1 MNETT
6 IAAEEVAA
14 NAAAERVAEIAK
26 EVVKEIVKEAVE
38 HVTVQRVDNGFI
50 IVCPTRK
57 HKIANN
63 IEEVIAIISAD
74 FAA

>member
-1 MNETT
+1 MEETT
-6 IAAEEVAA
+6 IASEEVAA
-14 NAAAERVAEIAK
+14 NEAAEKVAEIAK
-26 EVVKEIVKEAVE
+26 EVVKEIVKEVE

-63 IEEVIAIISAD
+63 IKEVIAIISAD